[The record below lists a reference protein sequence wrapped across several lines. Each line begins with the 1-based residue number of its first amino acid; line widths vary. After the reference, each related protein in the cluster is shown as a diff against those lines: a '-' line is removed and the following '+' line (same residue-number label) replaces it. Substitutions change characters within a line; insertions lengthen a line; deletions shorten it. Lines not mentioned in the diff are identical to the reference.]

1 MQNEDMANTEVLADK
16 PVWYNAGKF
25 EERFRMFAQSHVF
38 SHSNIQYTKIPGF
51 MEATIFQT
59 PVMQIC
65 LKETVSDTNTSNRI
79 FFIDYPASIPSFIPK
94 ANLLKSSL

>member
-1 MQNEDMANTEVLADK
+1 MQVNLRRDSGCLLKVT
-16 PVWYNAGKF
+16 F
-25 EERFRMFAQSHVF
+25 F
-38 SHSNIQYTKIPGF
+38 SHSSIQYTKIPGF
-51 MEATIFQT
+51 METTIFQI